1 MGDKV
6 FKSGTPRSLFVVE
19 ALLGGEDEQ
28 GEEQDKVM
36 FTVVLYNAEREAQV
50 AVRHY
55 FDLARMPRSVP
66 LWRRVP

>member
-1 MGDKV
+1 MGDKM

-19 ALLGGEDEQ
+19 ALLGGKDQQ
-28 GEEQDKVM
+28 GAGQDRVM
-36 FTVVLYNAEREAQV
+36 FIVGLYNAEREAQV

-55 FDLARMPRSVP
+55 FDLARMPSSVP